1 MMRIA
6 KMYKYSQMIYEE
18 KNSECC
24 THIEQN
30 STCISKIK

>member
-18 KNSECC
+18 KIVNVVLILNRTVPASV
-24 THIEQN
+24 
-30 STCISKIK
+30 K